1 MFSDRD
7 TGRGYK
13 NPELDIWCCACIE
26 GMCSMLYMFMNQE
39 SHTYNKWGASAC
51 QAAIGLDQERQ
62 CAWWLCKLNCAY
74 FTDQMILPINPY
86 GNWNKSL
93 LVEDNIVNEINIYL
107 LSLRNNI
114 SASKLVDFLCHQ
126 EIKDKYGIERNI
138 SHKTACQYLQ
148 ALGYHYQATP
158 KGQYVDRHERE
169 DVVMYWKE
177 VFLPKWK
184 EFMDRMTTWDKD
196 LKEHL
201 PPGGKRVIIW
211 FHDESV
217 FYAHDHRKRVGTTK
231 MPVLNY
237 AKGEGVSLM
246 VADFV
251 SADFGWFTSPDGN
264 KSACC
269 LFRPGAN
276 QDGYFTNEEII
287 EQVDKAI
294 NILHEYYPGSDFD
307 HVFIYDN
314 AMTHLKRAEDALS
327 ARKMPKNTP
336 KPGKKIGGS
345 RYPNTIQLL
354 ESLYII

>member
-1 MFSDRD
+1 
-7 TGRGYK
+7 
-13 NPELDIWCCACIE
+13 
-26 GMCSMLYMFMNQE
+26 
-39 SHTYNKWGASAC
+39 
-51 QAAIGLDQERQ
+51 
-62 CAWWLCKLNCAY
+62 
-74 FTDQMILPINPY
+74 
-86 GNWNKSL
+86 
-93 LVEDNIVNEINIYL
+93 
-107 LSLRNNI
+107 
-114 SASKLVDFLCHQ
+114 
-126 EIKDKYGIERNI
+126 
-138 SHKTACQYLQ
+138 
-148 ALGYHYQATP
+148 
-158 KGQYVDRHERE
+158 
-169 DVVMYWKE
+169 MYWKE

-201 PPGGKRVIIW
+201 PPGGNRVIVW

-251 SADFGWFTSPDGN
+251 SANFGWFTSPDGN

-294 NILHEYYPGSDFD
+294 KILHEYYPGSDFD

-314 AMTHLKRAEDALS
+314 AMTHLERAKDALS

-336 KPGKKIGGS
+336 KPGKKLGGQG
-345 RYPNTIQLL
+345 IQTQSGYWKACISYRSVDKIEILMHDGHF
-354 ESLYII
+354 ENGKPQSLYFPMDHMDKNLQGILKKCQSYVWNAKALNENLKQ